1 MNISN
6 VSFGRVVLI
15 GGESSKM
22 EAASMAM
29 QKEKLEGKLMVKNIT
44 EGVKYLSLDGVIS
57 ADARDGVS
65 VFAYI
70 TGDDVQAVKQKK
82 FGWRDVNDVVSHFDT
97 YLKSYSMSVDDIVK
111 EVKKEGWN
119 A

>member
-6 VSFGRVVLI
+6 VSFGRVVLV

-22 EAASMAM
+22 EAASNALY
-29 QKEKLEGKLMVKNIT
+29 KEKLEGSVMVKNIT
-44 EGVKYLSLDGVIS
+44 EGVKYLSLDGMIS
-57 ADARDGVS
+57 ADARNGLS

-97 YLKSYSMSVDDIVK
+97 YLKTRSLTVDDIVK
-111 EVKKEGWN
+111 EVKREGWN